1 MNHSQSGLKSS
12 FSWSSIVLES
22 LPLLM
27 LTFMITLK
35 ERETLLNDL
44 CVISLDSTKKMQKAE
59 IEKAYED

>member
-1 MNHSQSGLKSS
+1 
-12 FSWSSIVLES
+12 
-22 LPLLM
+22 
-27 LTFMITLK
+27 MITLK